1 MFFSCRKGKT
11 VRAEKYNQIV
21 VWDCDTCGRTQSRT
35 ISQMRSMVPS
45 TKLNCHGAAYSK
57 DGKPACTNWT
67 TAGEVMKQIE
77 GEKYD
82 PRSAKD
88 RALPQED
95 SKF

>member
-1 MFFSCRKGKT
+1 
-11 VRAEKYNQIV
+11 VRAEKYNQLV

-45 TKLNCHGAAYSK
+45 TKLICHGTAYVGTN
-57 DGKPACTNWT
+57 GKQACADWT
-67 TAGEVMKQIE
+67 TAGDVMKQIE

>member
-1 MFFSCRKGKT
+1 M
-11 VRAEKYNQIV
+11 RAEKYNQLV
-21 VWDCDTCGRTQSRT
+21 VWDCDACGRTQSRT

-45 TKLNCHGAAYSK
+45 TKLICHGSMYAGK
-57 DGKPACTNWT
+57 DGKKACDSWT

-95 SKF
+95 SSL